1 MPRKTVAIRGLN
13 TELYNE
19 VFSMAKKDGKNVADV
34 VNNAL
39 EAFINGEGD
48 DPAALV
54 SLGQASNSGPEF
66 VLTIDD
72 DGEVSL
78 SKEDIKEIASEMGPF
93 AIESNGSL
101 VFEKDVDKNALQC
114 ISRITVKSG
123 TVKVPKTAYAQF
135 LIKTKIQG
143 KLDKY

>member
-13 TELYNE
+13 TELYTE

-39 EAFINGEGD
+39 EQYLNND
-48 DPAALV
+48 DAEAIAAGVTL
-54 SLGQASNSGPEF
+54 SNSAEF
-66 VLTIDD
+66 ILAIDD
-72 DGEVSL
+72 DGQISL
-78 SKEDIKEIASEMGPF
+78 SKDDIKEISIEMGPF

-101 VFEKDVDKNALQC
+101 VFEKDVDKNALAQ
-114 ISRITVKSG
+114 ITRIQVKSG
-123 TVKVPKTAYAQF
+123 TVKVPRSAYAQF
-135 LIKTKIQG
+135 LIKCKIQG

>member
-1 MPRKTVAIRGLN
+1 MPRKTVAIRGLD

-39 EAFINGEGD
+39 EAFINGDE
-48 DPAALV
+48 PAAVV
-54 SLGQASNSGPEF
+54 SLGQVSNSGPEF

-114 ISRITVKSG
+114 ISRITVRSG

>member
-13 TELYNE
+13 TELYTE

-39 EAFINGEGD
+39 EQYLSNDGTEAVT
-48 DPAALV
+48 ASQTL
-54 SLGQASNSGPEF
+54 SNSAEF
-66 VLTIDD
+66 ILAIDD

-78 SKEDIKEIASEMGPF
+78 SKDDIKEISMEMGPF
-93 AIESNGSL
+93 AVESNGHL
-101 VFEKDVDKNALQC
+101 VFEKDVDKNALAQ
-114 ISRITVKSG
+114 ITRIQVKSG
-123 TVKVPKTAYAQF
+123 AVKVPRSAYAQF
-135 LIKTKIQG
+135 LIKCKIQG

>member
-13 TELYNE
+13 TELYTE

-39 EAFINGEGD
+39 EQYLNNYGTEAVT
-48 DPAALV
+48 A
-54 SLGQASNSGPEF
+54 GQTLSNSAEF
-66 VLTIDD
+66 ILAIDD
-72 DGEVSL
+72 DGEISL
-78 SKEDIKEIASEMGPF
+78 SKDDIKEIAMEMGPF

-101 VFEKDVDKNALQC
+101 VFEKDVDKNALAQ
-114 ISRITVKSG
+114 ITRIQVKSG
-123 TVKVPKTAYAQF
+123 IVKVPRTAYAQF
-135 LIKTKIQG
+135 LIKCKIQG

>member
-1 MPRKTVAIRGLN
+1 MPRKTVAIRGLD
-13 TELYNE
+13 TELYTE

-39 EAFINGEGD
+39 EQFLNNDGTEAVT
-48 DPAALV
+48 ASQML
-54 SLGQASNSGPEF
+54 SNSAEF
-66 VLTIDD
+66 ILAIDD

-78 SKEDIKEIASEMGPF
+78 SKEDIKEISMEMGPF

-101 VFEKDVDKNALQC
+101 VFEKDVDKNALAQ
-114 ISRITVKSG
+114 ITRIQVKSG
-123 TVKVPKTAYAQF
+123 TVKVPRTAYAQF
-135 LIKTKIQG
+135 LIKCKIQG

>member
-1 MPRKTVAIRGLN
+1 MPRKTVAIRGLD

-39 EAFINGEGD
+39 EAFINGDE
-48 DPAALV
+48 PAAVV

-114 ISRITVKSG
+114 ISRITVRSG

>member
-13 TELYNE
+13 TELYTE
-19 VFSMAKKDGKNVADV
+19 VFSMAKKDGRNVADV

-39 EAFINGEGD
+39 EQYLNNDGTE
-48 DPAALV
+48 AAITSQTL
-54 SLGQASNSGPEF
+54 SNSAEF
-66 VLTIDD
+66 ILAIDD

-78 SKEDIKEIASEMGPF
+78 SKEDIKEISMEMGPF

-101 VFEKDVDKNALQC
+101 VFEKDVDKNALAQ
-114 ISRITVKSG
+114 ITRIQVKSG
-123 TVKVPKTAYAQF
+123 TVKVPRSAYAQF
-135 LIKTKIQG
+135 LIKCKIQG

>member
-13 TELYNE
+13 TELYTE

-39 EAFINGEGD
+39 EQYLNNDGTEAVT
-48 DPAALV
+48 A
-54 SLGQASNSGPEF
+54 GQTLSNSAEF
-66 VLTIDD
+66 ILAIDD
-72 DGEVSL
+72 DGEISL
-78 SKEDIKEIASEMGPF
+78 SKDDIKEIAIEMGPF

-101 VFEKDVDKNALQC
+101 VFEKDVDKNALAQ
-114 ISRITVKSG
+114 ITRIQVKSG
-123 TVKVPKTAYAQF
+123 TVKVPRAAYAQF
-135 LIKTKIQG
+135 LIKCKIQG